1 MHNQDWAVKIYLI
14 SQILHLYMISSID
27 LSFLNILCMIT
38 WFISFI
44 HFFLPSFL
52 FVHSSFHLFV
62 YSFINYTITVYLC
75 CISPPHTRLPRLTK
89 KNPIN
94 KKHQKNQGSDTVL
107 FTWNPVPCTVPVRW
121 WIPPTGQGDTVITQG
136 SVTVPLGGK
145 RARSVMYLT
154 VNT

>member
-1 MHNQDWAVKIYLI
+1 MHNQDWAVNIYLI

-52 FVHSSFHLFV
+52 FVHSSFHLNV
-62 YSFINYTITVYLC
+62 YSFIIYNYSVNMMYISSPYS
-75 CISPPHTRLPRLTK
+75 SPPFDEKKSNKQKNTK
-89 KNPIN
+89 K
-94 KKHQKNQGSDTVL
+94 QDSDTVL
-107 FTWNPVPCTVPVRW
+107 FTWNPVPCTVPIRW

-136 SVTVPLGGK
+136 SVTVPMGGK

-154 VNT
+154 VNI

>member
-1 MHNQDWAVKIYLI
+1 MHNQDWAVNIYLI

-52 FVHSSFHLFV
+52 FVHSSFHLNV
-62 YSFINYTITVYLC
+62 YSFIIYNYSVNMMYISSPYS
-75 CISPPHTRLPRLTK
+75 SPPFDEKKSNKQKNTK
-89 KNPIN
+89 K
-94 KKHQKNQGSDTVL
+94 QDSDTVL
-107 FTWNPVPCTVPVRW
+107 FAWNPVPCTVPIRW

-154 VNT
+154 VNI